1 MHENLLCTISSQ
13 KQGLNETSRFFMF
26 QKLSVNCRL
35 GYRPV
40 LLRITKRET
49 LNNPTG
55 FMPNLI
61 PLADLEEVT
70 NTMNETDH
78 SQLNNIEQYWPTRI
92 SSYTP
97 FYATV

>member
-13 KQGLNETSRFFMF
+13 KQGLNETSR
-26 QKLSVNCRL
+26 RL

-78 SQLNNIEQYWPTRI
+78 SQLNNIEEYWPTRI